1 MINVIE
7 NYNLNSK
14 KKRISESIDD
24 IGNIFQILQTALPKI
39 FDEQEL
45 DNIDQLIINVS
56 DTLDDIILD
65 ERYYLK

>member
-1 MINVIE
+1 MVNIIE
-7 NYNLNSK
+7 NYNLKSK
-14 KKRISESIDD
+14 KKRIYESIDD
-24 IGNIFQILQTALPKI
+24 IGNIFQILQAALPKI

>member
-24 IGNIFQILQTALPKI
+24 IGNIFRILQAALPKI

-45 DNIDQLIINVS
+45 DNIAQLIINVS

>member
-24 IGNIFQILQTALPKI
+24 IGNIFQILQAALPKI

>member
-24 IGNIFQILQTALPKI
+24 IGNIFQILQAALHKI

-56 DTLDDIILD
+56 DNLDDIILD
-65 ERYYLK
+65 ERYSLK

>member
-1 MINVIE
+1 MVNVIE

-14 KKRISESIDD
+14 KKRIFESIDD
-24 IGNIFQILQTALPKI
+24 IGNIFQILQAALPKI

-56 DTLDDIILD
+56 DTLDNIVLD